1 MLKGQL
7 LLFMGQAI
15 DLNYIPQVYPVM
27 SKVSDCLIAVHPDN
41 ANTGFLGVMQ
51 NEYGRDTVVSYLIHL
66 NKWAWAEDEGFS
78 TDDIF
83 THPQLRDDCFEFIEP
98 KYLASRL
105 VIPSVC

>member
-1 MLKGQL
+1 MAYLLSIYVKEMLKGQL

-66 NKWAWAEDEGFS
+66 NKWAWAEDEGRGH
-78 TDDIF
+78 DLHDA
-83 THPQLRDDCFEFIEP
+83 
-98 KYLASRL
+98 YLSL
-105 VIPSVC
+105 YQGG